1 MKVLHVITRFE
12 AGGAERNL
20 AYYMRFQ
27 QGLGYEV
34 TLAAGRV
41 GCPELL
47 EGANVLVVPE
57 LRRRPN
63 PVMDARAFAALR
75 RLIRDGAYDIVHTH
89 ESKAGVLGRLAA
101 RGRVRTIFH
110 TVHMA
115 SFGPAYAAPLSFL
128 FRRLERHCATFT
140 DRMIYVGSEL
150 RDLYLDAGVGD
161 AARSRVIRSPIDLE
175 RFLAVRDMDRA
186 ARRAL
191 RGSLLPPGT
200 DGGRVVVMVGVLE
213 PRKRHVLALR
223 SLAPLIGR
231 DGLQLV
237 IAGEGPER
245 ARIEAEAS
253 RLGVSE
259 GLHLMGHVQA
269 PEQLMAVSD
278 VFLHTSRVEGV
289 AQSVVQALAAG
300 LPVVATEVTGLRE
313 AGPSGLLIADAAE
326 RSIAAAVEEAL
337 QQPHRM
343 TPEENFAPWSH
354 VAVEE
359 AIVALHAELETAAVS
374 GLMVAGSTASR

>member
-1 MKVLHVITRFE
+1 MRILHVITRFE

-20 AYYMRFQ
+20 AHFMRFQ
-27 QGLGYEV
+27 RGLGHEV

-47 EGANVLVVPE
+47 EGVNVLLVPG

-101 RGRVRTIFH
+101 RGQVGATFH

-128 FRRLERHCATFT
+128 FRRLERYCATFT

-175 RFLAVRDMDRA
+175 RFLVVRDMDGA
-186 ARRAL
+186 SRRPL
-191 RGSLLPPGT
+191 RRSLLPGST
-200 DGGRVVVMVGVLE
+200 DDSHVVLMVGVLE
-213 PRKRHVLALR
+213 PRKRHLLALR
-223 SLAPLIGR
+223 SLAPLMRR

-245 ARIEAEAS
+245 GRIEAEAR
-253 RLGVSE
+253 RLGVTE
-259 GLHLMGHVQA
+259 RLHLVGHVQT

-289 AQSVVQALAAG
+289 AQSVIQALAAG

-313 AGPSGLLIADAAE
+313 AGPSGLTIVGADE
-326 RSIAAAVEEAL
+326 DRIAAAVQEAL
-337 QQPHRM
+337 RRPGPP
-343 TPEENFAPWSH
+343 TPEENFAPWTH
-354 VAVEE
+354 EAVE
-359 AIVALHAELETAAVS
+359 ASIAALHADWDGARDVVPELR
-374 GLMVAGSTASR
+374 TAS